1 MTDKELK
8 NLIYNAMIPNKGYRV
23 SDISAM
29 INGVAQ
35 KQKIAYIMNSLCAD
49 GLARKNYASGYPAPS
64 PVYEKIAKTA

>member
-8 NLIYNAMIPNKGYRV
+8 NLIYNAMIPNKGYRI

-35 KQKIAYIMNSLCAD
+35 RQKIAYIMNSLCAD
-49 GLARKNYASGYPAPS
+49 GLVRKNYASSYPAPF
-64 PVYEKIAKTA
+64 PFYEKI